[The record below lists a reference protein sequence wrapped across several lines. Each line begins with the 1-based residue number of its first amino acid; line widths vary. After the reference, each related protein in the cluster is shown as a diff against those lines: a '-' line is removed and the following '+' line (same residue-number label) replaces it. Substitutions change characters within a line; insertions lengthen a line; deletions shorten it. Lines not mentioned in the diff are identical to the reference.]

1 MSLQLTNALD
11 SISHCTNRREPPR
24 RSRELTTMFGHRSP
38 IPPDPAMLA
47 RVSDDV
53 TEVSFGT
60 YPEAALAVLG
70 VNPAHG
76 PPRKPSS
83 EAASPFDQLDGP
95 ARDAAMQAALNQLI
109 AAGTVQFPTDAS
121 LQQAVEDG
129 LHGRLRLSEPLATL
143 HELAYWCHRRRL
155 RFLMGI
161 SGGVGHWA
169 PEREELTDLRLLLQD
184 TCFGLPGHMEHLLV
198 ERTDHQADTSTYTLR
213 TVRREFLQLQEF
225 LFSDITTPEVSAM
238 VKVELVF
245 FSKPRLAISQIG
257 LSEQFMVVREH
268 GQDNGIAMFEVTG
281 TSATGVR
288 TKKKPKLIPVGSLTL
303 ADTLTRNF
311 TAVAAKIR

>member
-109 AAGTVQFPTDAS
+109 AAGKVQFPTCSRQSRTACTAGSGSAS
-121 LQQAVEDG
+121 RWPRCTSSPTGATDG
-129 LHGRLRLSEPLATL
+129 G
-143 HELAYWCHRRRL
+143 C
-155 RFLMGI
+155 
-161 SGGVGHWA
+161 
-169 PEREELTDLRLLLQD
+169 
-184 TCFGLPGHMEHLLV
+184 
-198 ERTDHQADTSTYTLR
+198 
-213 TVRREFLQLQEF
+213 
-225 LFSDITTPEVSAM
+225 
-238 VKVELVF
+238 
-245 FSKPRLAISQIG
+245 
-257 LSEQFMVVREH
+257 
-268 GQDNGIAMFEVTG
+268 
-281 TSATGVR
+281 
-288 TKKKPKLIPVGSLTL
+288 GS
-303 ADTLTRNF
+303 
-311 TAVAAKIR
+311 